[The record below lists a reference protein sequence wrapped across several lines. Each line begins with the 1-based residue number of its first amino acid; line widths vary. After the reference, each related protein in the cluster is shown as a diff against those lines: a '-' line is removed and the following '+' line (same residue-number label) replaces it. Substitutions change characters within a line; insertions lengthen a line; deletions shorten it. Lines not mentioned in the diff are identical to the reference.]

1 MNNRHDMGSEKWV
14 GTSSGKE
21 DFGVCC
27 EVHGG
32 GLWRLWS
39 KGVMQQGCTLEGW
52 RETDDP
58 E

>member
-1 MNNRHDMGSEKWV
+1 MGSEKWV
-14 GTSSGKE
+14 GTSWGKE

-39 KGVMQQGCTLEGW
+39 KGVMQQRCTLEGW